1 MSARLAILRAAIIAR
16 PNTEWTTA
24 RAWHLYRSHG
34 IPQRRTARRDLHR
47 LTTEGVLTEHGPADA
62 RFYTTRS
69 AA

>member
-1 MSARLAILRAAIIAR
+1 MSARLVILRTAIAAR
-16 PNTEWTTA
+16 PDITWTTG
-24 RAWHLYRSHG
+24 RAWHLYRTHG

-62 RFYTTRS
+62 RFYTTRR